1 MASIDCKFF
10 AETLGMSS
18 SLRVILPEPP
28 LRDLEAGK
36 STPSGGYPVLY
47 LLHGLSDD
55 ETAWT
60 RYTSIERYVAS
71 LGLAVVMPNVHRS
84 YYTNMKFGYR
94 YWDFI
99 SEELP
104 LKARAL
110 FPISSARAD
119 NAVAGLSMGG
129 YGALKLALSKPESYS
144 AVACFSSSCDLKGL
158 RDRPEE
164 LSLVFGDP
172 TNIAA
177 SGGDLAE
184 LARQLARSER
194 PKPRLLQTCGSD
206 DFLLA
211 SNQRFRDVITPL
223 GFDYSYEESPGAHDW
238 AYWDGAIQ
246 RALAWLA
253 NG

>member
-1 MASIDCKFF
+1 MAFIDCKFF

-18 SLRVILPEPP
+18 SIRVILPEPS
-28 LRDLEAGK
+28 LLDLEKGK
-36 STPSGGYPVLY
+36 GAPSSGYPVLY

-60 RYTSIERYVAS
+60 RYTSIERYIAS

-104 LKARAL
+104 LKVRAL
-110 FPISSARAD
+110 FPISGARAD

-129 YGALKLALSKPESYS
+129 YGALKLALSKPEAYS
-144 AVACFSSSCDLKGL
+144 AAACLSGSCDLKSL

-164 LSLVFGDP
+164 LSLVFGEP
-172 TNIAA
+172 AKIAA
-177 SGGDLAE
+177 AGGDLAE
-184 LARQLARSER
+184 LATKLARSDR
-194 PKPRLLQTCGSD
+194 PKPRIFQACGSE
-206 DFLLA
+206 DFLLG
-211 SNQRFRDVITPL
+211 SNHRFRDVITPL
-223 GFDYSYEESPGAHDW
+223 GFDYTYEEGSGAHDW
-238 AYWDGAIQ
+238 AYWDAAIQ
-246 RALAWLA
+246 RALTWLSNA
-253 NG
+253 